1 MKTLA
6 RIINGFCSVVG
17 LLIGV
22 ASFLLSGIAS
32 SVFPDMASLA
42 FLVSIFP
49 FVIFLLSAI
58 GLYGVI
64 KNNVKAQ
71 MAFDICLLPAWYVG
85 TVVGG
90 ICLLLL
96 LLNNKVGNGNLNIE
110 PEGRE
115 Q

>member
-1 MKTLA
+1 MV
-6 RIINGFCSVVG
+6 FFSVVG
-17 LLIGV
+17 LLMGIV
-22 ASFLLSGIAS
+22 CFLLSGIAS
-32 SVFPDMASLA
+32 SAFPGIASMAVLIYI
-42 FLVSIFP
+42 LP

-64 KNNVKAQ
+64 KKNVKAQ

-96 LLNNKVGNGNLNIE
+96 LSNKVVSVKADIE
-110 PEGRE
+110 SEVRE
-115 Q
+115 